1 MELGPSPKALMQ
13 MIQIGIRKLLV
24 PACLVQNL
32 GARQATHKHLR
43 APARHCSYS
52 CWTIL
57 TRGGGVKWAH
67 LRVRGSSSIWLGRV
81 GRLTRCYGRAGR
93 STPTAAPCEP
103 SLFLHFDDRCAT
115 KPETTSLA

>member
-57 TRGGGVKWAH
+57 TRGGGGEMGTSPCSRFIFYLARPGRQAH
-67 LRVRGSSSIWLGRV
+67 EVLWKSRAEYSHRSSMRTFSIPALR
-81 GRLTRCYGRAGR
+81 
-93 STPTAAPCEP
+93 
-103 SLFLHFDDRCAT
+103 
-115 KPETTSLA
+115 